1 VQGALVQLSGD
12 FNGVLNESLMY
23 EQYTFILNTN
33 QINVGGRVI
42 TLSANK
48 TNFQLRTE
56 KLRIIVQR
64 IKTNI
69 TTETGESI
77 ITVQSGTD
85 IEIRVTLFDIDFG
98 GTITDANVSYRWQF
112 GEGILTDSDSDG
124 IYEATLSSQTVGS
137 YSLTITADKGD
148 IYDFQR
154 YEITITVTPPPDDFW
169 IFIILLITASVIVIS
184 LTSYLILYK
193 RVLQY
198 PKPVRKVRKYEKTLK
213 KTKNPTVT
221 ITPRKD
227 SFGVAF
233 KDEIGKSTKLLKG
246 KPSDSIKQIGKIE
259 KITLPDDLK
268 NLEKEGGANQG

>member
-1 VQGALVQLSGD
+1 MPLFHLFRQRCPCAHTGS
-12 FNGVLNESLMY
+12 SS
-23 EQYTFILNTN
+23 
-33 QINVGGRVI
+33 
-42 TLSANK
+42 LSATK
-48 TNFQLRTE
+48 ANFQLQTDS
-56 KLRIIVQR
+56 LRINVQR

-69 TTETGESI
+69 TTESGESI
-77 ITVQSGTD
+77 ITVQSGSD
-85 IEIRVTLFDIDFG
+85 IQIRVVLTDDDFG
-98 GTITDANVSYRWQF
+98 GTIKNANVSYRWQF

-124 IYEATLSSQTVGS
+124 IYEAILPSEQVGS
-137 YSLTITADKGD
+137 YTLTITANKGD

-154 YEITITVTPPPDDFW
+154 YEITITVIQPPDDFW

-198 PKPVRKVRKYEKTLK
+198 PKPVRKVRKYERTLK

-227 SFGVAF
+227 AFGVAF

-246 KPSDSIKQIGKIE
+246 KPSDGIKQIDKIE
-259 KITLPDDLK
+259 KIKLPDVLK
-268 NLEKEGGANQG
+268 DLEKEGGANQG